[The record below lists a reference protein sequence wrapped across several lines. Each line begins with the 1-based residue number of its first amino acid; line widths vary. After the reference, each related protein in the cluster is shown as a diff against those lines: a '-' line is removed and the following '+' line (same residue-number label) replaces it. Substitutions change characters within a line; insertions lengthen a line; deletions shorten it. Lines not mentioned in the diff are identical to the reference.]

1 MIPRL
6 IVLLLVSTP
15 LAAQQHEH
23 TSASVEKLGT
33 VRFATSCGSAAQPA
47 FTRAIA
53 LLHSFEFGRSVE
65 SFNAALKADPSCAM
79 AHWGIALSRWG
90 NPFAAG
96 LRPASQM
103 QLGQQAIAAAASP
116 AAKTERERGY
126 IEAATQLY
134 AEYERR
140 SQSDR
145 VNAYRD
151 AMAGLAARYPADEE
165 ASIFYALSL
174 AFAAD
179 PADKT
184 YAAQL
189 EAGAILEKLFAKRPD
204 HPGLAHY
211 VIHTYDV
218 PPLADHALE
227 AARRYAEI
235 APSAPHAL
243 HMPSHTFTRVGYW
256 QESIDTNIASAA
268 TARRERS
275 TAEEL
280 HASDYQAYAYLQTGQ
295 DSAARALLDSLPE
308 ISGRF
313 DPAAVGGAAPPMA
326 GFFALAAI
334 PARYTLERA
343 AWADAVALTPTPSP
357 FPHTEAMTHFARAL
371 GAAHL
376 GQTAPVREAVDAL
389 QQIRDRLTQSREDY
403 WAEQVE
409 IQRRSASAWLA
420 QAEGRTR
427 DAVAAMRAA
436 ADREDATEKNSVTPG
451 PLAPARE
458 LLGYMLL
465 DNGEPA
471 LALKEFEATMKK
483 EPNRFRARA
492 GAAKAAAAGGDRA
505 RAAGYYGQ
513 LLKVCARADAGAR
526 PELADAR
533 AFVTRTSVR

>member
-1 MIPRL
+1 
-6 IVLLLVSTP
+6 VD
-15 LAAQQHEH
+15 
-23 TSASVEKLGT
+23 
-33 VRFATSCGSAAQPA
+33 
-47 FTRAIA
+47 
-53 LLHSFEFGRSVE
+53 
-65 SFNAALKADPSCAM
+65 SFNAALETDPSCAI

-96 LRPASQM
+96 LRPAA
-103 QLGQQAIAAAASP
+103 QLQRGQQAIAAAASP
-116 AAKTERERGY
+116 SAKTDRERGY
-126 IEAATQLY
+126 IDAAAQLY
-134 AEYERR
+134 AVYERR

-151 AMAGLAARYPADEE
+151 AMAGLAAKYAADEE

-189 EAGAILEKLFAKRPD
+189 KAGAILEKLFAKRPD

-227 AARRYAEI
+227 AARRYAKI

-256 QESIDTNIASAA
+256 QESIDANIASAA
-268 TARRERS
+268 SAKRERS

-280 HASDYQAYAYLQTGQ
+280 HASDYQTYGYLQTAQ
-295 DSAARALLDSLPE
+295 DGAARALLDSLPE
-308 ISGRF
+308 IAGRF
-313 DPAAVGGAAPPMA
+313 DPTAVGGAAPPLA

-343 AWADAVALTPTPSP
+343 AWADAVKLTPKPSP
-357 FPHTEAMTHFARAL
+357 FPHTEAMTYFARAL

-376 GQTAPVREAVDAL
+376 GQTAPIREAVDAL
-389 QQIRDRLTQSREDY
+389 QQIRDRLMQSHEDY

-420 QAEGRTR
+420 LAEGRKG
-427 DAVAAMRAA
+427 DAVSEMRAA
-436 ADREDATEKNSVTPG
+436 ADREDATEKNVVTPG

-458 LLGYMLL
+458 LLAYMLL
-465 DNGEPA
+465 DNGEPE
-471 LALKEFEATMKK
+471 LALREFEATMKK
-483 EPNRFRARA
+483 EPNRFRGLA
-492 GAAKAAAAGGDRA
+492 GAAKAAAAADDRA
-505 RAAGYYGQ
+505 KAASFYAR
-513 LLKVCARADAGAR
+513 LLKMCGRAEAGAR

-533 AFVTRTSVR
+533 AFVTRTSGR